1 MIDRGIYDNDG
12 NDCVNNYD
20 DLRAISPW
28 FEVVTSDERW
38 DLLSGV
44 WVIGSAD
51 VSRVKGEGGGLVGC
65 LLSVLLSVLLLVLS
79 VLSYHDASASII
91 PWTSFTNTSW
101 VPGG

>member
-12 NDCVNNYD
+12 DDCVNNYD

-28 FEVVTSDERW
+28 VEVVTSDERW

-44 WVIGSAD
+44 WVLGSAYFR
-51 VSRVKGEGGGLVGC
+51 RVKGEGGGLVGC
-65 LLSVLLSVLLLVLS
+65 FLSVLLSVLLLVLS

-91 PWTSFTNTSW
+91 SWSSFTNTYW
-101 VPGG
+101 VPGE